1 MKNLLKNYKSIKRSR
16 DDDDNNSINKQPR
29 QNSPQ
34 VYGKTVDFLIVGAQ
48 KAGTMA
54 AVKNLN
60 KHPDIGVISEVQFFT
75 FCWDFGVPWYQRQLR
90 KTSKRIVGEKTPEL
104 IYCDDCA
111 TRIKEVCPDA
121 KFILFLR
128 DPIKRLFKYMSSKIC
143 YLKRII

>member
-16 DDDDNNSINKQPR
+16 CDDDNGDNTSNKAPR
-29 QNSPQ
+29 QNSPP
-34 VYGKTVDFLIVGAQ
+34 VHGKTVDFLIVGAQ

-60 KHPDIGVISEVQFFT
+60 KHPDIGVVSEVQFFT

-111 TRIKEVCPDA
+111 TRIKEVCPNA

-128 DPIKRLFKYMSSKIC
+128 DPIKRLF
-143 YLKRII
+143 